1 MAFNFPGGG
10 LFGGGEDLGSLLAGT
25 SLGRGVGGK
34 GGNRSV
40 REPGRIDFEQQRG
53 QQQDFFNRD
62 QGLRQDQEQFSQ
74 GNENALNAQRT
85 QLLQLLASLG
95 GGFGGG
101 LGGLFGG
108 GVGGGGGGLGSN
120 FLPGRTR
127 TAGLG
132 GLGGLL
138 GGLGGGGLGSSF
150 LPGQLPS
157 SALAGLGSSFLPF
170 I

>member
-34 GGNRSV
+34 GETRSV

-53 QQQDFFNRD
+53 QQQDFFNQD
-62 QGLRQDQEQFSQ
+62 QGLRQDQDAQQ
-74 GNENALNAQRT
+74 AQAAQRA

-108 GVGGGGGGLGSN
+108 GVGGGLGGGGLGGSIGS
-120 FLPGRTR
+120 FLPGQTR
-127 TAGLG
+127 TAPLAGLGGG

-138 GGLGGGGLGSSF
+138 GSRLA
-150 LPGQLPS
+150 GQDARGIPP